1 MGILTHTVKACSGGF
16 VSLEKADEID
26 KFFKEH
32 PLPQCERAIS
42 QTLEGTRGSAA
53 WLEAIL
59 AGKLSQDG
67 FFDFISGLYLDKA
80 EPRDRAESA
89 THNEMDD
96 LLG

>member
-1 MGILTHTVKACSGGF
+1 MGILTHTVKACSGQF
-16 VSLEKADEID
+16 VTNDHANEVEG
-26 KFFKEH
+26 FFKEH
-32 PLPQCERAIS
+32 NLPQCERAIK
-42 QTLEGTRGSAA
+42 QTLEKIRGDAA

-80 EPRDRAESA
+80 EPRERAESK
-89 THNEMDD
+89 HNEMDD